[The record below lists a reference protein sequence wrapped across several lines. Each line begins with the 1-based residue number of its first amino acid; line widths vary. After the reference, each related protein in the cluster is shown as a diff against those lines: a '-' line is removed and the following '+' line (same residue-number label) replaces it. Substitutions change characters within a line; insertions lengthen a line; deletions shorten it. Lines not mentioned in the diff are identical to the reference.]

1 MADKNKIL
9 EMVKKG
15 WDDQEIM
22 GAIKYDNYQKG
33 WRPQNPQEE
42 RDILIYKK
50 NRNPD
55 LDYESIF
62 STPQTQQQTR
72 SIKDYVRSGAKDL
85 ASFIENTDKNDGAF
99 EDTARVFASLITE
112 PAAKIANKISPEN
125 DIALR
130 FLEANDAYKNQDP
143 TNMGGVSLGANNAF
157 SGADLA
163 IDGLMMALGLKDK
176 NNLEEEA
183 IKRYTQTEEEIE
195 KRKQSRRTEEENK
208 ADQAR
213 QKQLEDI
220 KIDSVANFAKFGYDA
235 AKDFFLD
242 MTEAFGAEQVSQIL
256 LDPFNLIPV
265 GVGLSSASKGI
276 FKRVISGAISG
287 SVVNAPIAG
296 ASEWGKSIGMGKE
309 DSSAFLKGAAGGA
322 GIGAVF
328 GAAGG
333 AIPIPN
339 TTIKEKISQ
348 ADTQEKKTPINS
360 VKDAIDAMQADY
372 EETAKKLGVTDLA
385 EKSVNLAKGKD
396 LIIHQAQTS
405 LFNQMK
411 EIGSVIAESD
421 SINQAM
427 MIAAREKTQPNL
439 QVSENTKA
447 ITKQINGG
455 NSVTDIRL
463 TGTGIVNVI
472 SNEIRAR
479 QSGESNKTVEQLFAQ
494 LKERG
499 VSDELANSA
508 IVSYSAGNVDYLSS
522 YISKKINDYVN
533 LRITNEA
540 MNSMQEFEGINNP
553 NEKILKSFIFSD
565 DLSDMY
571 DIPMRYK
578 VISAKDLKP
587 NFKALTGTQ
596 YRFRDNTAE
605 INKVANSFRPELHF
619 NQGGFEGIPIIDYKN
634 RIIAGNHRSEGIKRF
649 SKESREA
656 YNKAAKENF
665 GEDVFDG
672 VPYDDPV
679 IVRELLSTD
688 EALIN
693 RMSAYSNDRR
703 VRGDGEKLV
712 AAGGKYAERL
722 LDMDRRGVMI
732 SRENDLI
739 GIGNLDAKD
748 LVEAERALLYFQ
760 SPEIAKALEGYAIE
774 YPFELRFAE
783 IFTRNAINFWNLRQ
797 VAKKSNN
804 QEADIMPY
812 LARAIDKMAQGK
824 AGTKKAIRQV
834 LDEWEDIFGYEMG
847 LKNRKQRFDKLY
859 DIKRDFFGDIFGVLL
874 NYLSKLKDNGY
885 QGLAYR
891 LNALQKAIEVRNEPT
906 LFEDIDPINAAE
918 AISFIMR
925 NEKDANPL
933 MNLEDSERFKAIV
946 EAISLR
952 EDEDV
957 SIVTDGGGMV
967 RLNEELQGTYGEDT
981 ISGNIDGY
989 SAGVESGRESN
1000 RQNISDI
1007 EREGQEFSGQE
1018 IHPDDS
1024 GLDTS
1029 HIVEDSNASIS
1040 DRSGDVSEIG
1050 SLESSSGIRLEDKPT
1065 DIESGIQLPPNWE
1078 ERSVID
1084 LLSEETAS
1092 DLVGNKRGI
1101 GATTSIET
1109 RRDFGTAR
1117 EVERDAESK
1126 QRELESKRDE
1136 QSRAEQFTSTELGNT
1151 DNIAKQLP
1159 YLLPEQILDVK
1170 FIEDRFIQHRGVL
1183 ITNQTGTGK
1192 TLSGLG
1198 VAKRFLKQGKNNI
1211 LIVTPNQQKV
1221 ADWILEGKN
1230 LLIDI
1235 AKVENTKDA
1244 PDGVIA
1250 TTYANFYQ
1258 NESILSKTYDL
1269 VIYDESHSLLEN
1281 KRGQE
1286 TSRLNAHKR
1295 ITWNN
1300 YAKKLGVNP
1309 LTREKQDIERIS
1321 SEANNGK
1328 VLFLSATPFSSPKSL
1343 EYGNGLLFD
1352 KTNINTLLADKFSY
1366 VPNEDGDYMPPSI
1379 LSGIDVG
1386 ALERSFADSLVA
1398 SGAMRGRKLNNG
1410 YDYARQ
1416 FMKISNS
1423 FSEKFDQAMLLLSKN
1438 ANYAELNAYYR
1449 KKFNYIYLGK
1459 MGESVKAKE
1468 IIPFIKEAIADNNK
1482 IVIFHKYIDGGIPDH
1497 PFKIQNAPDNV
1508 KFQYNEFVSKHPEFF
1523 KDYVF
1528 ENPIK
1533 LFKKEFGEAIT
1544 FFNGV
1549 DKGVDGNAIRTFNND
1564 DSKTKIIM
1572 IQSDAGSSGISL
1584 HDTTGKFKRIVVKLN
1599 LPTRPVAEIQ
1609 SEGRTY
1615 RVGQKSD
1622 TAFIYPIV
1630 GGFTEAKNF
1639 SSKINESIGS
1649 VENLAMGDGARNLR
1663 ESFREDYIAGLKT
1676 KLDYKNIKFQ
1686 DGLSKDN
1693 NSETRSL
1700 FSSAKKMMNRQDQG
1714 DIAYPLALKMSEWLD
1729 VKGFDSVLNP
1739 NAKDGMFARYIN
1751 GVAGKLTALEEN
1763 GKKFNDLIVYTPN
1776 AMNDSFDNFYI
1787 QTPFDRV
1794 IIDIPAGRLD
1804 HMNMSI
1810 HSTKRG
1816 GRIVAYVDDDI
1827 SNKISNLQTD
1837 AYSIVSEIKMPKD
1850 LGGKNILIIDK
1861 VEQIESPLKLDLSS
1875 LSKQEALNAIENMGM
1890 PKVKVSID
1898 DALSS
1903 VNISNVG
1910 DGKYSLS
1917 FKDKISRERWVDM
1930 NNNIKSW
1937 GGYYYAKQ
1945 KKWILNGEALINF
1958 KDKYLC

>member
-9 EMVKKG
+9 EMVKNG
-15 WDDQEIM
+15 WDDQEIR
-22 GAIKYDNYQKG
+22 GFIKYENYQKG
-33 WRPQNPQEE
+33 WRPQTQEEE
-42 RDILIYKK
+42 RDILVYKK
-50 NRNPD
+50 SRNPNIE
-55 LDYESIF
+55 YESAF
-62 STPQTQQQTR
+62 STPAIQEAPN
-72 SIKDYVRSGAKDL
+72 SIKQFGRDRAEDL
-85 ASFIENTDKNDGAF
+85 ASFIENTDKDDGVL
-99 EDTARVFASLITE
+99 EDTARVIASLFTE
-112 PAAKIANKISPEN
+112 PAAKIARSISPDN

-130 FLEANDAYKNQDP
+130 LIEANNNYKNQDP
-143 TNMGGVSLGANNAF
+143 KNMGGVSVGANNAF
-157 SGADLA
+157 SGANLG
-163 IDGLMMALGLKDK
+163 IDGLMMAVGAKDK
-176 NNLEEEA
+176 KDLDQEA
-183 IKRYTQTEEEIE
+183 IRRYTQTEEEIE
-195 KRKQSRRTEEENK
+195 RRKQSRRTEEENK

-220 KIDSVANFAKFGYDA
+220 KIDSVGNFARFGYEA

-242 MTEAFGAEQVSQIL
+242 MTEAFGSEQVSQIL
-256 LDPFNLIPV
+256 FDPFNLIPA
-265 GVGLSSASKGI
+265 GVGLSSASKGVFTRI
-276 FKRVISGAISG
+276 VSGAISG
-287 SVVNAPIAG
+287 AVVNAPIAG
-296 ASEWGKSIGMGKE
+296 ATEYGKTLGMGKE
-309 DSSAFLKGAAGGA
+309 DSDAFLKGAAGGA
-322 GIGAVF
+322 GIGAIF
-328 GAAGG
+328 GGVGG
-333 AIPIPN
+333 AIPTPKRI
-339 TTIKEKISQ
+339 IKETSQ
-348 ADTQEKKTPINS
+348 DVDTQPTTPINS

-372 EETAKKLGVTDLA
+372 AETARKLGVTDLA
-385 EKSVNLAKGKD
+385 EKSVNIAKGKE
-396 LIIHQAQTS
+396 LIVYQAQKS
-405 LFNQMK
+405 LFDQMR
-411 EIGSVIAESD
+411 EIGAVIAESD

-427 MIAAREKTQPNL
+427 IMAAKEKTQPNL
-439 QVSENTKA
+439 EVSENTKA
-447 ITKQINGG
+447 ITKEINGG

-463 TGTGIVNVI
+463 SGTGIINVV

-479 QSGESNKTVEQLFAQ
+479 QSGESNKTAEQLFTQ
-494 LKERG
+494 LKQRG
-499 VSDELANSA
+499 ISDELANSA
-508 IVSYSAGNVDYLSS
+508 IVSYSAGNVDFLSS
-522 YISKKINDYVN
+522 YISRKINEYLN

-540 MNSMQEFEGINNP
+540 INSMKEMESVNNP

-578 VISAKDLKP
+578 VISAKDLNP

-596 YRFRDNTAE
+596 YRFRENSAE
-605 INKVANSFRPELHF
+605 INKVSQSFRPELHF
-619 NQGGFEGIPIIDYKN
+619 GQGGFEGIPIINYKN
-634 RIIAGNHRSEGIKRF
+634 QIIAGNHRAEGIKLF
-649 SKESREA
+649 TPESRET
-656 YNKAAKENF
+656 YNKAAKEHF

-688 EALIN
+688 DALIS

-703 VRGDGEKLV
+703 VRGDGEKLI

-722 LDMDRRGVMI
+722 KEMDRKGVI
-732 SRENDLI
+732 VSSENDLL
-739 GIGNLDAKD
+739 GLGNLNAKD
-748 LVEAERALLYFQ
+748 LVEAERALLYYQ
-760 SPEIAKALEGYAIE
+760 SPELARSLENYALE
-774 YPFELRFAE
+774 YPRDLRFAE

-797 VAKKSNN
+797 VAKKSKNT
-804 QEADIMPY
+804 EADIMPY

-824 AGTKKAIRQV
+824 AGNKKAIRVV
-834 LDEWEDIFGYEMG
+834 LDEWEDILGYEMG
-847 LKNRKQRFDKLY
+847 LKGRRQRFDKLY
-859 DIKRDFFGDIFGVLL
+859 DIKRDFYGDIFGVLL
-874 NYLSKLKDNGY
+874 NYLSKLKDSGY
-885 QGLAYR
+885 QSLAYR
-891 LNALQKAIEVRNEPT
+891 LNALEEAIEDRNQGSLFGEPEPLT
-906 LFEDIDPINAAE
+906 PAE

-925 NEKDANPL
+925 NERDANPL
-933 MNLEDSERFKAIV
+933 MNMSDSERFRALS

-957 SIVTDGGGMV
+957 SIITDGGGMV

-981 ISGNIDGY
+981 IAGSPDGY
-989 SAGVESGRESN
+989 SAGVESGRQSN
-1000 RQNISDI
+1000 RQNLSDI
-1007 EREGQEFSGQE
+1007 EREGQELSGQE
-1018 IHPDDS
+1018 IQPDDS
-1024 GLDTS
+1024 GFDTS
-1029 HIVEDSNASIS
+1029 HIVQDSNASVY
-1040 DRSGDVSEIG
+1040 DRQGNVSEIG
-1050 SLESSSGIRLEDKPT
+1050 LAESPAGVRLENKSDDIEPRTQLPT
-1065 DIESGIQLPPNWE
+1065 DRE
-1078 ERSVID
+1078 EGSVID
-1084 LLSEETAS
+1084 LLSEETTS

-1109 RRDFGTAR
+1109 RSDFGTAR
-1117 EVERDAESK
+1117 ELQREPESK
-1126 QRELESKRDE
+1126 QRDLESKRE
-1136 QSRAEQFTSTELGNT
+1136 QQSRAEQFTNTELGNT

-1170 FIEDRFIQHRGVL
+1170 FVEDRFIQHRGVL

-1211 LIVTPNQQKV
+1211 LIVTPNQEKV
-1221 ADWILEGKN
+1221 GDWILEGKN
-1230 LLIDI
+1230 LLIDV
-1235 AKVENTKDA
+1235 AKVENTKEA
-1244 PDGVIA
+1244 PEGVIA

-1258 NESILSKTYDL
+1258 NEAILNKTYDL

-1286 TSRLNAHKR
+1286 TSRLAAHKR

-1300 YAKKLGVNP
+1300 YAKKIGVNP
-1309 LTREKQDIERIS
+1309 LSKEKNDIERIS
-1321 SEANNGK
+1321 NEANNGK

-1352 KTNINTLLADKFSY
+1352 KTNINALLAEKFNY
-1366 VPNEDGDYMPPSI
+1366 LPNEDGDYMPPSI

-1386 ALERSFADSLVA
+1386 ALERAFADSLVA

-1410 YDYARQ
+1410 FDYARQ

-1423 FSEKFDQAMLLLSKN
+1423 FSEKFDEAMFLLSKN
-1438 ANYAELNAYYR
+1438 PNFGELNAYYR
-1449 KKFNYIYLGK
+1449 KKFNHIYLGK

-1497 PFKIQNAPDNV
+1497 PFKIQNPPENI
-1508 KFQYNEFVSKHPEFF
+1508 KFQYNEFVSKHPQFF
-1523 KDYVF
+1523 KEYVF
-1528 ENPIK
+1528 ENPIA
-1533 LFKKEFGEAIT
+1533 LFKKEFGDAIT
-1544 FFNGV
+1544 FFNGI
-1549 DKGVDGNAIRTFNND
+1549 DKGIDGNAIRTFNND

-1572 IQSDAGSSGISL
+1572 IQSDAGSAGISL
-1584 HDTTGKFKRIVVKLN
+1584 HDTTGKFKRIVIKLN

-1663 ESFREDYIAGLKT
+1663 ESFRQDYIAGLKT
-1676 KLDYKNIKFQ
+1676 KLDYKNIKFK
-1686 DGLSKDN
+1686 DGLLKDN
-1693 NSETRSL
+1693 DSETRSL
-1700 FSSAKKMMNRQDQG
+1700 FASATKMMLNQDKE
-1714 DIAYPLALKMSEWLD
+1714 DIPYPLALKMSEWLD
-1729 VKGFDSVLNP
+1729 IRGFDSVLNP
-1739 NAKDGMFARYIN
+1739 NARDGVFARYIN

-1763 GKKFNDLIVYTPN
+1763 RKKFNDLLVYTPN
-1776 AMNDSFDNFYI
+1776 AMNDSFDNFDI
-1787 QTPFDRV
+1787 SSGFDRV
-1794 IIDIPAGRLD
+1794 IIDIPNGRMD
-1804 HMNMSI
+1804 YINMSI

-1816 GRIVAYVDDDI
+1816 GRIVAYVDDNI
-1827 SNKISNLQTD
+1827 ANKIGSFGD
-1837 AYSIVSEIKMPKD
+1837 SFSIVSQIKMPKE
-1850 LGGKNILIIDK
+1850 LGGKNIVIIDK
-1861 VEQIESPLKLDLSS
+1861 LEQIESPMKLDLSS
-1875 LSKQEALNAIENMGM
+1875 LSKSEALDAIENMGM

-1898 DALSS
+1898 DALNS

-1917 FKDKISRERWVDM
+1917 FKDKISRERWADM

-1945 KKWILNGEALINF
+1945 KKWIMNGEALINF